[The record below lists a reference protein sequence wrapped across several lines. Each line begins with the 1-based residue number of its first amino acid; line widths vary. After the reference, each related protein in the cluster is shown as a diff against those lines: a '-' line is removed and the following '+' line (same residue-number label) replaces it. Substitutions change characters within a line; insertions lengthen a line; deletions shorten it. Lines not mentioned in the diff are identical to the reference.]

1 MHLNQR
7 LISIQKWYDTRNIQL
22 IKGRWGSRSNRPNL
36 AVANIFSIF
45 ELKINLELF
54 CVVVGLNFG
63 VGLLRSEPSYSSRLN
78 SHPAYVPTLKSS
90 KLTTLES

>member
-1 MHLNQR
+1 LSRGLNSYGEVWIGRKRLILKLSEVLSVEEVQGPYMHLNQR

-45 ELKINLELF
+45 ELKINHKLF
-54 CVVVGLNFG
+54 CFKN
-63 VGLLRSEPSYSSRLN
+63 
-78 SHPAYVPTLKSS
+78 
-90 KLTTLES
+90 LTHR